1 MSSALPDLSTL
12 SSADLIRQRLV
23 EIPTGLT
30 DDDAYALLHDWSF
43 WARPNQMLPPGDDW
57 NIWYWDTGRGFG
69 KTRGASECLRRW
81 INDGTYTRIN
91 IVARTARDARDTMIE
106 GESGILAVCA
116 GDIGNIPTYN
126 PAKLSITWPNG
137 AKCLIFSAKEPDQLR
152 GPQCEAWW
160 ADEVASWQYLEKTWH
175 NLIFGA
181 RLGAHVRGIVT
192 TTPRP
197 LKFLKAIKE
206 RSTTVVTRG
215 TTYDNEANLSPV
227 AMQGYRDS
235 YEGTRIG
242 RQELYGETLEDVE
255 GALWS
260 RDIIENWRVNDK
272 DAHEVAETLRRIVVA
287 VDPSGSSGATGDA
300 IGIVVAGVD
309 AGGHGYILEDKT
321 LLASPEKWA
330 SAAIDAFDR
339 WGADKLIYE
348 QNFGGDMV
356 RAVIAAIDKTI
367 PMKAVHASRG
377 KKARAE
383 PVVAKYEQGMVHHVG
398 NLGKLEDEM
407 CTWIDGESSWSPNR
421 MDAAVWGLTELML
434 KKSASWGI
442 M

>member
-1 MSSALPDLSTL
+1 MN
-12 SSADLIRQRLV
+12 
-23 EIPTGLT
+23 
-30 DDDAYALLHDWSF
+30 DDDAFELLHRWDYWG
-43 WARPNQMLPPGDDW
+43 RPSQQIPPGDW
-57 NIWYWDTGRGFG
+57 WDVWLLLAGRGFG
-69 KTRGASECLRRW
+69 KTRTGAEAVRRW
-81 INDGTYTRIN
+81 VNEGTYSLIHL
-91 IVARTARDARDTMIE
+91 VARTAADVRDTMIE
-106 GESGILAVCA
+106 GPAGIISVCA
-116 GDIGNIPTYN
+116 GDVGNIPTYN
-126 PAKLSITWPNG
+126 PSTRSIHWPNG
-137 AKCLIFSAKEPDQLR
+137 AKCLTFSADKPDQLR

-160 ADEVASWQYLEKTWH
+160 ADEVASWRYVQDAWDQLQ
-175 NLIFGA
+175 FGA
-181 RLGAHVRGIVT
+181 RLGTRVRGIVT
-192 TTPRP
+192 TTPKP
-197 LKFLKAIKE
+197 LPIIKQLMTSNETHVTTGNTFDNSTNLAPSALRAYKE
-206 RSTTVVTRG
+206 RYV
-215 TTYDNEANLSPV
+215 
-227 AMQGYRDS
+227 
-235 YEGTRIG
+235 GTRIG
-242 RQELYGETLEDVE
+242 RQELYAELLEDVE

-260 RDIIENWRVNDK
+260 RDIIEDWRINGK

-287 VDPSGSSGATGDA
+287 VDPSGSSGATGDD

-309 AGGHGYILEDKT
+309 ERGHGYILEDRT

-330 SAAIDAFDR
+330 AASIDAYRR

-356 RAVIAAIDKTI
+356 RAVIQAIDKSI

-377 KKARAE
+377 KRARAE